1 MEVANRPS
9 LKRSCMV
16 RTSQIDR
23 TSSFILSPADGA
35 SSLEAFHIFEGLVT
49 SADPDPLMT
58 LSENQTYYISGLLTR
73 VAFGYAIQF
82 CMFAMCSFR
91 IIGSCIGLRFEMLV
105 LEFNYYCKGLC

>member
-49 SADPDPLMT
+49 SADPDLLMT
-58 LSENQTYYISGLLTR
+58 LSENQTYYISGLFTR
-73 VAFGYAIQF
+73 VALRYAIPV
-82 CMFAMCSFR
+82 CMFVMYSVR
-91 IIGSCIGLRFEMLV
+91 IIGSRIGLRFEMLV
-105 LEFNYYCKGLC
+105 PNSN